1 MAQGVC
7 SALVTSLHL
16 TLSILMFHPPSLL
29 FPHSHFET
37 TFPTSTST
45 TSLSIF
51 TRPESAGL
59 AHFRTSVEEF
69 AYLADPTHSTGYE
82 PKEFDKI
89 TFVDGDTTPVTDL
102 NHDSICNFSKNT
114 RENTEQFG
122 VALMLEASVS
132 HVYHEEFALE
142 REIQESILRETVA
155 RQRERGKRRF
165 GDQCC
170 RVDVKEKSL
179 GVIFFRLTENSILM
193 DEISKKTW
201 NEELNKLLLVK
212 IQPRE
217 NYT

>member
-1 MAQGVC
+1 
-7 SALVTSLHL
+7 
-16 TLSILMFHPPSLL
+16 
-29 FPHSHFET
+29 
-37 TFPTSTST
+37 
-45 TSLSIF
+45 
-51 TRPESAGL
+51 
-59 AHFRTSVEEF
+59 
-69 AYLADPTHSTGYE
+69 
-82 PKEFDKI
+82 
-89 TFVDGDTTPVTDL
+89 
-102 NHDSICNFSKNT
+102 
-114 RENTEQFG
+114 
-122 VALMLEASVS
+122 MLEASVS